1 METVLLVH
9 SHTVHNVKKEYAAH
23 LIQIQWRV
31 FTLKRRKM
39 IERFTGSG
47 RRVLK
52 VSILKVLPN
61 TLLSIAVMC
70 HPSHCSL
77 GDMLPL

>member
-9 SHTVHNVKKEYAAH
+9 SHTVHTVKKEYAAH

-39 IERFTGSG
+39 IERFTGSE

-52 VSILKVLPN
+52 VSILKVF
-61 TLLSIAVMC
+61 AK
-70 HPSHCSL
+70 HPVIDCCDVSS
-77 GDMLPL
+77 